1 MNRQDARTIAAF
13 QASLRRD
20 ESGPLDWWQACRE
33 RIDLREPEV
42 QAWEYLATSTP
53 EPPSLVGGHSL
64 CGVPVGLKDIIETR
78 DMPTSWGTR
87 GYLKTPGSL
96 VDAAL
101 VALLDQQGA
110 LIMGKTV
117 STEMAFFTPGK
128 TRNPHD
134 LTHTPGGS
142 SSGSAAAVADRMVP
156 LAFGTQTA
164 GSIIRP
170 ASYCGVFGFKP
181 TFDLISLAGVKSFSP
196 SLDTLGWFANHIED
210 ISTTFTALTQARD
223 IPVLEGLGGVR
234 VGLRN
239 LPGDVPPGSDTEQA
253 LVHAAECLEQAG
265 AKVFPLPLDRR
276 YDTLVE
282 HQKIVMAYEAARTLA
297 SEYQMCGHSMGEKL
311 IAQIEQGRATPYA
324 SYINSRQVTEELK
337 QAITTVF
344 AEDVDLILAASSMGA
359 APAGLDATGDPLYC
373 RGWTLLGLP
382 CLNLPLYHNGQGLPV
397 GVQLVADRFQD
408 ERLLSIARRLMEN
421 V

>member
-1 MNRQDARTIAAF
+1 MNESEDMTILAF
-13 QASLRRD
+13 QEKLKRGNIDSL
-20 ESGPLDWWQACRE
+20 EWWKKCRT
-33 RIDLREPEV
+33 RIDLRESEV
-42 QAWEYLATSTP
+42 NAWEYLVADTP
-53 EPPSLVGGHSL
+53 ALPLVSSDKAL

-78 DMPTSWGTR
+78 DMPTAWGTK
-87 GYLKTPGSL
+87 GYLKTSGSL
-96 VDAAL
+96 VDASL
-101 VALLDQQGA
+101 VALLEQQGA

-210 ISTTFTALTQARD
+210 ICSTFSALTQARD
-223 IPVLEGLGGVR
+223 IPVLEDLGGVR

-239 LPGDVPPGSDTEQA
+239 LPGDVAPGSDTQQA
-253 LVHAAECLEQAG
+253 LIHATECLEQAG
-265 AKVFPLPLDRR
+265 AKVFPLPLDYR
-276 YDTLVE
+276 YDALVE

-297 SEYQMCGHSMGEKL
+297 SEYRMCGHSMGEKL
-311 IAQIEQGRATPYA
+311 IAQIEEGRATSYS
-324 SYINSRQVTEELK
+324 SYITSRRIAEELK

-344 AEDVDLILAASSMGA
+344 AEDVDLILAASSEGA
-359 APAGLDATGDPLYC
+359 APFGLDATGDPLYC
-373 RGWTLLGLP
+373 RGWTLLGMP
-382 CLNLPLYHNGQGLPV
+382 CLNLPLYYNSKGLPV

-408 ERLLSIARRLMEN
+408 ERLLSLARGLMEN
-421 V
+421 I